1 MKNKFAIS
9 TVLVGA
15 VLASQV
21 PTAAS
26 AYWAWGPTWTT
37 PRASRYLYV
46 WSSSFTSAQQT
57 SIANANMAY
66 DSSKTNAFDPADPG
80 SSTLNISGTTFSTS
94 ATAYDN
100 ATFKI
105 SRQTSS
111 WPFNNTYPGFTCF
124 ASGYPY
130 AFSVGI
136 NKSTIYL
143 NDYQW
148 NFGTSF
154 TGDTPGST
162 VDLQTVVLHEL
173 GHSHGL
179 GHPGAVHPTLS
190 TAEIASVMN
199 VTFTIKRSLT
209 SDDIKGL
216 QVNY

>member
-9 TVLVGA
+9 TVLVGS
-15 VLASQV
+15 VLVSQV
-21 PTAAS
+21 PMAAS

-37 PRASRYLYV
+37 PSAARYLYV

-57 SIANANMAY
+57 AIANANMAY

-100 ATFKI
+100 APLKL
-105 SRQTSS
+105 SRQTST
-111 WPFNNTYPGFTCF
+111 WAFEWQYVGMTCF
-124 ASGYPY
+124 AVCGTISPG
-130 AFSVGI
+130 A
-136 NKSTIYL
+136 NKSTIFL
-143 NDYQW
+143 NDVDY

-154 TGDTPGST
+154 IPSSTIPT
-162 VDLQTVVLHEL
+162 VDLQTIVLHEL

-179 GHPGAVHPTLS
+179 GHPQQIHSPMTP
-190 TAEIASVMN
+190 AEAASVMYGN
-199 VTFTIKRSLT
+199 GTIKRALT
-209 SDDIKGL
+209 ADDIKGL